1 MLFEP
6 MYLGIMVGSLL
17 VMVAIFT
24 SILSFRFGAPL
35 LLVFLLLGLFAGED
49 GPGGIAFDNSSA
61 AFFIG
66 SLALALILFEAGFQT
81 RRHTLR
87 GAAAQALVLA
97 TLGVV
102 LTAGI
107 VAIAVRV
114 IFGFGWLESLLVGA
128 IASPTD
134 AAAVFLLLRV
144 GGITVRERVR
154 ATLEVE
160 SGSNDPMSIFL
171 TVAIVGLIGIDA
183 GDGQATLEFVGQFV
197 LQMGLGSVFGVA
209 GGIALVQLFNRT
221 NFEAGLYPI
230 LALAFALSLFGVTG
244 LAGGS
249 GFLAVYLAGLWVGN
263 ARMRHQVSLRRFS
276 NGVTWLAQIAMFLLL
291 GMLATPSQFAAVAI
305 PAALLSL
312 ILIFLARPLAIW
324 VCLLPFGFSRRE
336 MAFIAWVG
344 LRGATSILLS
354 IVPILGGIV
363 VGQDIFNITFIVVLV
378 SLILQGWS
386 IKPIARW
393 LGLTVPPRHGPVD
406 RIELELPGRG
416 DHEVVAYTVHP
427 ESPVAR
433 GERIP
438 RWARPSLVIRD
449 GHSLSPHNSGRP
461 QAGDRIYI
469 LTTSEY
475 VELLDRLF
483 AGPTEDTTD
492 PALYGEFGIDPEAPL
507 GVIAATYG
515 AVVAPEDI
523 DLTVREHLR
532 KVLAGDIEQGDRVS
546 LGPVDIIV
554 RGVSEEHEIEDV
566 GLSVDP
572 EEPKEPAIPLF
583 QSPRDIINYFRE
595 RRRKREA
602 LDAQAR
608 AVQAARRAADG
619 DAEGEP

>member
-1 MLFEP
+1 

-49 GPGGIAFDNSSA
+49 GPGGIAFDNSSV

-87 GAAAQALVLA
+87 GAATQALVLA
-97 TLGVV
+97 TVGVV
-102 LTAGI
+102 LTALT
-107 VAIAVRV
+107 VALAVRL

-128 IASPTD
+128 IVSPTD

-160 SGSNDPMSIFL
+160 SGANDPMSIFL
-171 TVAIVGLIGIDA
+171 TVVLVGLIGIETA
-183 GDGQATLEFVGQFV
+183 ESQATFEFVKQFL
-197 LQMGLGSVFGVA
+197 LQMGLGAAFGIA
-209 GGIALVQLFNRT
+209 GGMTLVQLFNRT

-230 LALAFALSLFGVTG
+230 LALAFALSLFGLTG

-291 GMLATPSQFAAVAI
+291 GMLATPSQFAEVAI
-305 PAALLSL
+305 PAILLSL
-312 ILIFLARPLAIW
+312 ILILLARPAAIW
-324 VCLLPFGFSRRE
+324 ICLLPFGFSRRE
-336 MAFIAWVG
+336 MAFVAWVG

-363 VGQDIFNITFIVVLV
+363 VGQDVFNITFIVVLV
-378 SLILQGWS
+378 SLVVQGWS

-427 ESPVAR
+427 ESPVAK

-461 QAGDRIYI
+461 QPGDHIYI
-469 LTTSEY
+469 LTTTEY

-483 AGPTEDTTD
+483 AGPTEGATD
-492 PALYGEFGIDPEAPL
+492 PALYGEFVIDAEAPL
-507 GVIAATYG
+507 GMIAATYG
-515 AVVAPEDI
+515 ATVAPADME
-523 DLTVREHLR
+523 LTVRDYLR
-532 KVLAGDIEQGDRVS
+532 RGLAGDIEQGDRLS

-554 RGVSEEHEIEDV
+554 RRVSDEHEIGEV
-566 GLSVDP
+566 GLSV
-572 EEPKEPAIPLF
+572 EPGAPNAPVIPLF
-583 QSPRDIINYFRE
+583 QSPRDVINYVRD
-595 RRRKREA
+595 RRR
-602 LDAQAR
+602 
-608 AVQAARRAADG
+608 RRATVEATTRPTGDDG
-619 DAEGEP
+619 QVGDG

>member
-6 MYLGIMVGSLL
+6 MYLGVLVGSLL
-17 VMVAIFT
+17 VIVAIFT

-35 LLVFLLLGLFAGED
+35 LLVFLLLGLVAGTD
-49 GPGGIAFDNSSA
+49 GPGGIEFDNSSV

-87 GAAAQALVLA
+87 GAAGQALVLA

-102 LTAGI
+102 LTTLI
-107 VAIAVRV
+107 VSVAVRL

-128 IASPTD
+128 IVSPTD
-134 AAAVFLLLRV
+134 AAAVMLLLRV

-154 ATLEVE
+154 ATLELE

-171 TVAIVGLIGIDA
+171 TVAIVGLIGIDV
-183 GDGQATLEFVGQFV
+183 GERQATLDFVGQFL
-197 LQMGLGSVFGVA
+197 LQMGLGSVLGA
-209 GGIALVQLFNRT
+209 LGGMALVQLFNRT
-221 NFEAGLYPI
+221 DFEAGLYPI
-230 LALAFALSLFGVTG
+230 LALAVALSLFGVTG
-244 LAGGS
+244 LSGGS
-249 GFLAVYLAGLWVGN
+249 GFLAVYIAGLWAGN
-263 ARMRHQVSLRRFS
+263 VRMRHQVSLRRFS

-291 GMLATPSQFAAVAI
+291 GLLATPSQFAAVAV
-305 PAALLSL
+305 PAVALSL

-324 VCLLPFGFSRRE
+324 ACMLPFGFSRRE
-336 MAFIAWVG
+336 MAFVAWVG

-363 VGQDIFNITFIVVLV
+363 VGHDVFNITFIVVLV
-378 SLILQGWS
+378 SLIVQGWS

-393 LGLTVPPRHGPVD
+393 LALTVPPRHGPVD

-427 ESPVAR
+427 ESPVAK

-449 GHSLSPHNSGRP
+449 GHSLSPHNSGRLQP
-461 QAGDRIYI
+461 GDHIYI

-475 VELLDRLF
+475 VDLLDRLF
-483 AGPTEDTTD
+483 AGPTETAAD
-492 PALYGEFGIDPEAPL
+492 PALYGEFGIDLQASL
-507 GVIAATYG
+507 GDIATTYG
-515 AVVAPEDI
+515 ATVAAADME
-523 DLTVREHLR
+523 LAVRDYLLR
-532 KVLAGDIEQGDRVS
+532 VLAGDIEEGDRAS

-554 RGVSEEHEIEDV
+554 RRVSEEHEIEEI
-566 GLSVDP
+566 GLSVEP
-572 EEPKEPAIPLF
+572 GEPKEPAIPLF
-583 QSPRDIINYFRE
+583 QSPREIVAYFSE
-595 RRRKREA
+595 RRRRKA
-602 LDAQAR
+602 TASSHDG
-608 AVQAARRAADG
+608 AAG
-619 DAEGEP
+619 YNG

>member
-17 VMVAIFT
+17 VIVAIFT

-35 LLVFLLLGLFAGED
+35 LLVFLLLGLFVGED

-87 GAAAQALVLA
+87 GAAVQALVLA

-102 LTAGI
+102 LTTLV
-107 VAIAVRV
+107 VALAVRV

-128 IASPTD
+128 IVSPTD

-144 GGITVRERVR
+144 GGISVRERVR

-160 SGSNDPMSIFL
+160 SGANDPMSIFL
-171 TVAIVGLIGIDA
+171 AVVLVGLIGIEA
-183 GDGQATLEFVGQFV
+183 GDSQATLEFVTQFLV
-197 LQMGLGSVFGVA
+197 QMGLGCVFGVA
-209 GGIALVQLFNRT
+209 GGVALVQLFNRS
-221 NFEAGLYPI
+221 NFEVGLYPI
-230 LALAFALSLFGVTG
+230 LALAFALSLFGITG

-263 ARMRHQVSLRRFS
+263 ANMRHQVSLRRFS

-291 GMLATPSQFAAVAI
+291 GLLATPSEFAAVAV
-305 PAALLSL
+305 PAILLSL
-312 ILIFLARPLAIW
+312 MLIFVARPLAIW

-336 MAFIAWVG
+336 MAFVAWVG

-378 SLILQGWS
+378 SLVVQGWS

-393 LGLTVPPRHGPVD
+393 FNLTVPPRRGPVD

-416 DHEVVAYTVHP
+416 NHEVVAYTVHP
-427 ESPVAR
+427 ESAVAK

-449 GHSLSPHNSGRP
+449 GHSLSPHSSGRP
-461 QAGDRIYI
+461 QPDDRIYI

-475 VELLDRLF
+475 VDLLDRLF
-483 AGPTEDTTD
+483 AGPTEGAAD
-492 PALYGEFGIDPEAPL
+492 PALYGEFGIDPEAAL
-507 GVIAATYG
+507 GDIAAIYG
-515 AVVAPEDI
+515 ATVPPDDTE
-523 DLTVREHLR
+523 LTVRDFLR
-532 KVLAGDIEQGDRVS
+532 QRLAGDIERGDRVS
-546 LGPVDIIV
+546 LGPVDVIV
-554 RGVSEEHEIEDV
+554 RGVSDEHEIEEV
-566 GLSVDP
+566 GLSVEP
-572 EEPKEPAIPLF
+572 EEPKGPTIPLF
-583 QSPRDIINYFRE
+583 QSPREIVNYIRQWRTRSVAGSAAPSADERSRE
-595 RRRKREA
+595 S
-602 LDAQAR
+602 DC
-608 AVQAARRAADG
+608 
-619 DAEGEP
+619 

>member
-1 MLFEP
+1 
-6 MYLGIMVGSLL
+6 MYIGILVGSLL
-17 VMVAIFT
+17 VLVAIFT

-35 LLVFLLLGLFAGED
+35 LLVFLLLGLVAGED
-49 GPGGIAFDNSSA
+49 GPGRIDFDNSSA

-97 TLGVV
+97 TIGVL
-102 LTAGI
+102 LTTVV
-107 VAIAVRV
+107 VALAVRL

-128 IASPTD
+128 LVSPTD

-144 GGITVRERVR
+144 GGITLRERVR

-171 TVAIVGLIGIDA
+171 TVAIVGLIGADA
-183 GDGQATLEFVGQFV
+183 SEGSATFELVEQFV
-197 LQMGLGSVFGVA
+197 LQMGLGAVFGVG

-221 NFEAGLYPI
+221 DFEAGLYPV
-230 LALAFALSLFGVTG
+230 LALAFALTLFGVTG

-249 GFLAVYLAGLWVGN
+249 GFLSVYLAGLWAGN
-263 ARMRHQVSLRRFS
+263 ANMRHQVSLRRFS

-291 GMLATPSQFAAVAI
+291 GLLATPSQFATVAVPAI
-305 PAALLSL
+305 LLSL
-312 ILIFLARPLAIW
+312 ILIFVARPLAVWI
-324 VCLLPFGFSRRE
+324 CLLPFGFSRRE
-336 MAFIAWVG
+336 IAFVSWVG

-363 VGQDIFNITFIVVLV
+363 VGDDIFNITFIVVLV
-378 SLILQGWS
+378 SLVLQGWT

-427 ESPVAR
+427 ESAVAR

-449 GHSLSPHNSGRP
+449 GHSLNPHNSGRP
-461 QAGDRIYI
+461 QPDDRVYI

-483 AGPTEDTTD
+483 AGPTEGATD
-492 PALYGEFGIDPEAPL
+492 PALYGEFGIDADATL
-507 GVIAATYG
+507 GVIGATYG
-515 AVVAPEDI
+515 ATVAPADTE
-523 DLTVREHLR
+523 LTVRDYLR
-532 KVLAGDIEQGDRVS
+532 RELAGDIEQGDRVS
-546 LGPVDIIV
+546 MGAVDIIV
-554 RGVSEEHEIEDV
+554 RGVSDEHQIEEV

-572 EEPKEPAIPLF
+572 DEATKPPLRLD
-583 QSPRDIINYFRE
+583 QSPREIV
-595 RRRKREA
+595 
-602 LDAQAR
+602 AR
-608 AVQAARRAADG
+608 IRQLLGWKPQR
-619 DAEGEP
+619 

>member
-1 MLFEP
+1 LFFEP
-6 MYLGIMVGSLL
+6 MYLGILVGSLL
-17 VMVAIFT
+17 VLVAIFT

-35 LLVFLLLGLFAGED
+35 LLVFLLLGLVAGVD
-49 GPGGIAFDNSSA
+49 GPGGIAFDNRPV

-66 SLALALILFEAGFQT
+66 SLALSLILFEAGFET

-87 GAAAQALVLA
+87 GAAGQALVLA
-97 TLGVV
+97 TLGVI
-102 LTAGI
+102 LTTVV
-107 VAIAVRV
+107 VAVAVRF

-128 IASPTD
+128 IVSPTD

-144 GGITVRERVR
+144 GGITLRERVR

-171 TVAIVGLIGIDA
+171 TVAIIGLIGADA
-183 GDGQATLEFVGQFV
+183 AESGATLAFVEQFV
-197 LQMGLGSVFGVA
+197 LQMGLGSIFGIA

-221 NFEAGLYPI
+221 DFEAGLYPV

-249 GFLAVYLAGLWVGN
+249 GFLAVYLAGLWAGN
-263 ARMRHQVSLRRFS
+263 SNMRHQVSLRRFS
-276 NGVTWLAQIAMFLLL
+276 NGITWLAQIAMFLLL
-291 GMLATPSQFAAVAI
+291 GLLATPSQFGNVAI
-305 PAALLSL
+305 PAVLLSL
-312 ILIFLARPLAIW
+312 ILIFVARPLATWI
-324 VCLLPFGFSRRE
+324 CLLPFGFSRRE
-336 MAFIAWVG
+336 TAFVAWVG

-354 IVPILGGIV
+354 IVPILGGIL
-363 VGQDIFNITFIVVLV
+363 VGYDIFNITFIVVLV
-378 SLILQGWS
+378 SLILQGWT

-427 ESPVAR
+427 ESPVAK

-449 GHSLSPHNSGRP
+449 GHSLNPHNSGRP
-461 QAGDRIYI
+461 QPDDRIYI
-469 LTTSEY
+469 LTSSEY

-483 AGPTEDTTD
+483 AGPTEGATD
-492 PALYGEFGIDPEAPL
+492 PALYGEFGIDPEATL
-507 GVIAATYG
+507 GVVAATYG
-515 AVVAPEDI
+515 APVASDDSE
-523 DLTVREHLR
+523 LTVRDYLR
-532 KVLAGDIEQGDRVS
+532 RELAGDIEQGDRVS

-554 RGVSEEHEIEDV
+554 RGVSEEHEIEEI

-572 EEPKEPAIPLF
+572 EEGIGLTA
-583 QSPRDIINYFRE
+583 PRHYGPGEVIARIRQRLVRNRGYFR
-595 RRRKREA
+595 
-602 LDAQAR
+602 
-608 AVQAARRAADG
+608 
-619 DAEGEP
+619 

>member
-1 MLFEP
+1 LFFEP

-17 VMVAIFT
+17 VLVAIFT

-35 LLVFLLLGLFAGED
+35 LLVFLLLGLAAGED
-49 GPGGIAFDNSSA
+49 GPGGIAFNNNSA

-66 SLALALILFEAGFQT
+66 SLALALILFEAGVQT

-87 GAAAQALVLA
+87 GAAVPALVLA

-102 LTAGI
+102 LTALV
-107 VAIAVRV
+107 VALSVRF
-114 IFGFGWLESLLVGA
+114 IFDFGWLESLIVGA
-128 IASPTD
+128 IVSPTD

-144 GGITVRERVR
+144 GGITVRERMR

-171 TVAIVGLIGIDA
+171 TVTLVGLVGIDA
-183 GDGQATLEFVGQFV
+183 ADAQAMQQLVGQFL
-197 LQMGLGSVFGVA
+197 LQMGLGSVLGVL
-209 GGIALVQLFNRT
+209 GGIALVQIFNRT

-230 LALAFALSLFGVTG
+230 LALAVALSLFGLTG

-249 GFLAVYLAGLWVGN
+249 GFLAVYVAGLWVGN
-263 ARMRHQVSLRRFS
+263 AQMRHQVSLRRFS

-291 GMLATPSQFAAVAI
+291 GLLATPSQFASVAVPSI
-305 PAALLSL
+305 ILSL
-312 ILIFLARPLAIW
+312 VLIFIARPLAIW
-324 VCLLPFGFSRRE
+324 ICLLPFGFSRRE
-336 MAFIAWVG
+336 LAFVAWVG

-363 VGQDIFNITFIVVLV
+363 VGRDIFNVTFIVVLV
-378 SLILQGWS
+378 SLVLQGWS
-386 IKPIARW
+386 IKPVARW
-393 LGLTVPPRHGPVD
+393 LGLTVPPRQGPVD

-427 ESPVAR
+427 QSPVAK

-438 RWARPSLVIRD
+438 RWARPSLVIRN

-461 QAGDRIYI
+461 QPGDRIYI
-469 LTTSEY
+469 LTTSVY
-475 VELLDRLF
+475 VGLLDRLF
-483 AGPTEDTTD
+483 AGPTEGATD

-515 AVVAPEDI
+515 ATAAPEDMEV
-523 DLTVREHLR
+523 TVSDYLRRE
-532 KVLAGDIEQGDRVS
+532 LAGDIEQGDRVS

-554 RGVSEEHEIEDV
+554 RRVSEKHEIEEV
-566 GLSVDP
+566 GLSVEP
-572 EEPKEPAIPLF
+572 EAPKGPVIPLF
-583 QSPRDIINYFRE
+583 QSPHDIMNYIRE
-595 RRRKREA
+595 RRRKR
-602 LDAQAR
+602 
-608 AVQAARRAADG
+608 AASEPASGTGEGGLAD
-619 DAEGEP
+619 DD

>member
-1 MLFEP
+1 LLFEP

-35 LLVFLLLGLFAGED
+35 LLVFLLLGLFAGKD
-49 GPGGIAFDNSSA
+49 GPGGIAFDNSSV

-87 GAAAQALVLA
+87 GAATQALVLA
-97 TLGVV
+97 TVGVV
-102 LTAGI
+102 LTTLT
-107 VAIAVRV
+107 VALAVRL

-128 IASPTD
+128 IVSPTD

-160 SGSNDPMSIFL
+160 SGANDPMSIFL
-171 TVAIVGLIGIDA
+171 TVVLVGLIGIETA
-183 GDGQATLEFVGQFV
+183 ESQATFEFVKQFL
-197 LQMGLGSVFGVA
+197 LQMGLGAVFGIA
-209 GGIALVQLFNRT
+209 GGMTLVQLFNRT

-230 LALAFALSLFGVTG
+230 LALAFALSLFGLTG

-263 ARMRHQVSLRRFS
+263 ARMRHQISLRRFS

-291 GMLATPSQFAAVAI
+291 GMLATPSQFAEVAI
-305 PAALLSL
+305 PAILLSL
-312 ILIFLARPLAIW
+312 ILILLARPMAIW
-324 VCLLPFGFSRRE
+324 ICLLPFGFSRRE
-336 MAFIAWVG
+336 IAFVAWVG

-363 VGQDIFNITFIVVLV
+363 VGQDVFNITFIVVLV
-378 SLILQGWS
+378 SLVVQGWS

-427 ESPVAR
+427 ESPVAK

-461 QAGDRIYI
+461 QPGDHIYI

-483 AGPTEDTTD
+483 AGPTEGATD
-492 PALYGEFGIDPEAPL
+492 PALYGEFVIDAEAPL
-507 GVIAATYG
+507 GMIAATYG
-515 AVVAPEDI
+515 ATVASADME
-523 DLTVREHLR
+523 LTVRDYLR
-532 KVLAGDIEQGDRVS
+532 GGLAGDIEQGDRLS

-554 RGVSEEHEIEDV
+554 RRVSDEHEIEEV
-566 GLSVDP
+566 GLSVEP
-572 EEPKEPAIPLF
+572 ESPNAPVIPLF
-583 QSPRDIINYFRE
+583 QSPRDVINYVRD
-595 RRRKREA
+595 RRR
-602 LDAQAR
+602 
-608 AVQAARRAADG
+608 RRAAVGTATRPTGDG
-619 DAEGEP
+619 GQVRDG

>member
-1 MLFEP
+1 LFFEP
-6 MYLGIMVGSLL
+6 MYIGILVGSLL
-17 VMVAIFT
+17 VLVAIFT

-35 LLVFLLLGLFAGED
+35 LLVFLLLGLVAGED
-49 GPGGIAFDNSSA
+49 GPGRIDFDNSSA

-97 TLGVV
+97 TIGVL
-102 LTAGI
+102 LTTVV
-107 VAIAVRV
+107 VALAVRL

-128 IASPTD
+128 LVSPTD

-144 GGITVRERVR
+144 GGITLRERVR

-171 TVAIVGLIGIDA
+171 TVAIVGLIGADA
-183 GDGQATLEFVGQFV
+183 SEGSATFELVEQFV
-197 LQMGLGSVFGVA
+197 LQMGLGAVFGVG

-221 NFEAGLYPI
+221 DFEAGLYPV
-230 LALAFALSLFGVTG
+230 LALAFALTLFGVTG

-249 GFLAVYLAGLWVGN
+249 GFLSVYLAGLWAGN
-263 ARMRHQVSLRRFS
+263 ANMRHQVSLRRFS

-291 GMLATPSQFAAVAI
+291 GLLATPSQFATVAVPAI
-305 PAALLSL
+305 LLSL
-312 ILIFLARPLAIW
+312 ILIFVARPLAVWI
-324 VCLLPFGFSRRE
+324 CLLPFGFSRRE
-336 MAFIAWVG
+336 IAFVSWVG

-363 VGQDIFNITFIVVLV
+363 VGDDIFNITFIVVLV
-378 SLILQGWS
+378 SLVLQGWT

-427 ESPVAR
+427 ESAVAR

-449 GHSLSPHNSGRP
+449 GHSLNPHNSGRP
-461 QAGDRIYI
+461 QPDDRVYI

-483 AGPTEDTTD
+483 AGPTEGATD
-492 PALYGEFGIDPEAPL
+492 PALYGEFGIDADAIL
-507 GVIAATYG
+507 GVIGATYG
-515 AVVAPEDI
+515 ATVAPADTE
-523 DLTVREHLR
+523 LTVRDYLR
-532 KVLAGDIEQGDRVS
+532 RELAGDIEQGDRVS
-546 LGPVDIIV
+546 MGAVDIIV
-554 RGVSEEHEIEDV
+554 RGVSDEHQIEEV

-572 EEPKEPAIPLF
+572 DEATKPPLRLD
-583 QSPRDIINYFRE
+583 QSPREIV
-595 RRRKREA
+595 
-602 LDAQAR
+602 AR
-608 AVQAARRAADG
+608 IRQLLGWKPQR
-619 DAEGEP
+619 

>member
-1 MLFEP
+1 
-6 MYLGIMVGSLL
+6 MYLGILVGSLL

-87 GAAAQALVLA
+87 GAASQALVLA

-102 LTAGI
+102 LTTLV
-107 VAIAVRV
+107 VALAVRL

-128 IASPTD
+128 IVSPTD

-160 SGSNDPMSIFL
+160 SGANDPMSIFL
-171 TVAIVGLIGIDA
+171 TVVLVGLIGIETADS
-183 GDGQATLEFVGQFV
+183 QATLEFVRQFL
-197 LQMGLGSVFGVA
+197 LQMGLGAVFGIA
-209 GGIALVQLFNRT
+209 GGTTLVQLFNRT

-230 LALAFALSLFGVTG
+230 LALAFALSLFGLAG

-291 GMLATPSQFAAVAI
+291 GMLATPSQFAEVAVPAI
-305 PAALLSL
+305 MLSL
-312 ILIFLARPLAIW
+312 ILILLARPLAIW
-324 VCLLPFGFSRRE
+324 ICLLPFGFSRRE
-336 MAFIAWVG
+336 MAFVAWVG

-378 SLILQGWS
+378 SLVVQGWS

-393 LGLTVPPRHGPVD
+393 LGLIVPPRHGPVD

-427 ESPVAR
+427 ESPVAK

-461 QAGDRIYI
+461 QPGDSIYI

-483 AGPTEDTTD
+483 AGPTEGATD
-492 PALYGEFGIDPEAPL
+492 PALYGEFVIDAEATL
-507 GVIAATYG
+507 SVIAATYG
-515 AVVAPEDI
+515 ATVAREDME
-523 DLTVREHLR
+523 LTVREHLR
-532 KVLAGDIEQGDRVS
+532 RGLAGDIEQGDRVS

-554 RGVSEEHEIEDV
+554 RRVSDEHEIEEV
-566 GLSVDP
+566 GLSVEP
-572 EEPKEPAIPLF
+572 EAPKAPVIPLF
-583 QSPRDIINYFRE
+583 QSPRDVINYVRD
-595 RRRKREA
+595 RRR
-602 LDAQAR
+602 
-608 AVQAARRAADG
+608 RRATVEATTHETGDNGQVGDG
-619 DAEGEP
+619 

>member
-17 VMVAIFT
+17 VIVAIFT

-35 LLVFLLLGLFAGED
+35 LLVFLLLGLFVGED

-87 GAAAQALVLA
+87 GAAVQALVLA

-102 LTAGI
+102 LTTLV
-107 VAIAVRV
+107 VALAVRV

-128 IASPTD
+128 IVSPTD

-144 GGITVRERVR
+144 GGISVRERVR

-160 SGSNDPMSIFL
+160 SGANDPMSIFL
-171 TVAIVGLIGIDA
+171 TVVLVGLIGIEA
-183 GDGQATLEFVGQFV
+183 GDSQATLEFVTQFLV
-197 LQMGLGSVFGVA
+197 QMGLGCVFGVA
-209 GGIALVQLFNRT
+209 GGVALVQLFNRS
-221 NFEAGLYPI
+221 NFEVGLYPI
-230 LALAFALSLFGVTG
+230 LALAFALSLFGITG

-263 ARMRHQVSLRRFS
+263 ANMRHQVSLRRFS

-291 GMLATPSQFAAVAI
+291 GLLATPSEFAAVAV
-305 PAALLSL
+305 PAILLSL
-312 ILIFLARPLAIW
+312 TLIFVARPLAIW

-336 MAFIAWVG
+336 MAFVAWVG

-378 SLILQGWS
+378 SLVVQGWS

-393 LGLTVPPRHGPVD
+393 FNLTVPPRRGPVD

-416 DHEVVAYTVHP
+416 NHEVVAYTVHP
-427 ESPVAR
+427 ESAVAK

-449 GHSLSPHNSGRP
+449 GHSLSPHSSGRP
-461 QAGDRIYI
+461 QPDDRIYI

-475 VELLDRLF
+475 VDLLDRLF
-483 AGPTEDTTD
+483 AGPTEGAAD

-507 GVIAATYG
+507 GDIAATYG
-515 AVVAPEDI
+515 ATVPPDDTE
-523 DLTVREHLR
+523 LTVRDFLR
-532 KVLAGDIEQGDRVS
+532 QRLAGDIERGDRVS
-546 LGPVDIIV
+546 LGPVDVIV
-554 RGVSEEHEIEDV
+554 RGVSDEHEIEEV
-566 GLSVDP
+566 GLSVEP
-572 EEPKEPAIPLF
+572 EEPKGPTIPLF
-583 QSPRDIINYFRE
+583 QSPREIVNYIRQW
-595 RRRKREA
+595 RT
-602 LDAQAR
+602 R
-608 AVQAARRAADG
+608 AVAGSAAPSADERSRESDG
-619 DAEGEP
+619 

>member
-1 MLFEP
+1 LLFEP

-17 VMVAIFT
+17 VIVAIFT

-35 LLVFLLLGLFAGED
+35 LLVFLLLGLFAGRD
-49 GPGGIAFDNSSA
+49 GLGGIDFDNSPV

-87 GAAAQALVLA
+87 GAAGQALVLA

-102 LTAGI
+102 LTTLI
-107 VAIAVRV
+107 VAGAVRL

-128 IASPTD
+128 IVSPTD

-144 GGITVRERVR
+144 GGINVRERVR

-171 TVAIVGLIGIDA
+171 TVALVGLIGLDVA
-183 GDGQATLEFVGQFV
+183 DSQATLEFVWQFV
-197 LQMGLGSVFGVA
+197 TQMGLGSVLGVLGA
-209 GGIALVQLFNRT
+209 IALVQVFNRT

-263 ARMRHQVSLRRFS
+263 AQMRHQVSLRRFS

-291 GMLATPSQFAAVAI
+291 GLLATPSEFAAVAI
-305 PAALLSL
+305 PAILLSL
-312 ILIFLARPLAIW
+312 ILIFVARPLAIW

-336 MAFIAWVG
+336 MAFVAWVG

-363 VGQDIFNITFIVVLV
+363 VGQDIFNITFIVVLA
-378 SLILQGWS
+378 SLVVQGWS

-393 LGLTVPPRHGPVD
+393 FNLTVPARHGPVD

-427 ESPVAR
+427 ESPVAK

-449 GHSLSPHNSGRP
+449 GHSLNPHYSGRP
-461 QAGDRIYI
+461 QPGDRIYI

-483 AGPTEDTTD
+483 AAPAEGAAD
-492 PALYGEFGIDPEAPL
+492 PALYGEFGIDPEAQL
-507 GVIAATYG
+507 GDIAATYG
-515 AVVAPEDI
+515 ASVSAD
-523 DLTVREHLR
+523 DTALTVREHLR
-532 KVLAGDIEQGDRVS
+532 RVLAGDIEQGDRVS

-554 RGVSEEHEIEDV
+554 RGVSEEHEIQEV
-566 GLSVDP
+566 GLSVEP
-572 EEPKEPAIPLF
+572 EEPREPTIPLF
-583 QSPRDIINYFRE
+583 QGPREVLEYVRA
-595 RRRKREA
+595 RRRKRLGA
-602 LDAQAR
+602 
-608 AVQAARRAADG
+608 G
-619 DAEGEP
+619 PEPPSTEKS